1 MARHPHDYGVHF
13 LSILTKMFEPIGILP
28 THYSFRD
35 MSVDA
40 ISKESIRRSIRAFRS
55 SLTRGEWQSRSDR
68 ICHHLRQFDLLN
80 RSSRIHCY
88 WPIEKNME
96 VDLRPLILDLS
107 ISGTEIVLPVVEKN
121 HLRHV
126 LFEGE
131 HSLRESPFGIMAP
144 HAGVEVNVS
153 SLDLVIVPAMAVDG
167 RGQRLGYG
175 GGYYDR
181 FLSQASGIFVTPVF
195 REQIVDAI
203 PTDAHD
209 IPVHFVVS
217 EDGIIDIAQL

>member
-1 MARHPHDYGVHF
+1 
-13 LSILTKMFEPIGILP
+13 
-28 THYSFRD
+28 
-35 MSVDA
+35 
-40 ISKESIRRSIRAFRS
+40 
-55 SLTRGEWQSRSDR
+55 
-68 ICHHLRQFDLLN
+68 
-80 RSSRIHCY
+80 
-88 WPIEKNME
+88 ME

-131 HSLRESPFGIMAP
+131 HYLRESPFGIMAP
-144 HAGVEVNVS
+144 HSGAEVDVS